1 MKLTSKTLIATLL
14 ATGMST
20 AAIAQTSTGTGAGAS
35 VGTSNG
41 ASADVNASGSAS
53 TNATKDLTKD
63 AKEMS
68 KDMTDMAKDKTD
80 MAKDKA
86 KMVKDKAKEGA
97 DKTSKMAK
105 ENYGQLISDLRSNT
119 SANAEVETNIK
130 NFKADAKVDTVLVSD
145 LKKNAGN
152 EAKSLDNA
160 LEAQKDSVTK
170 MRSAIDANPDLKS
183 KVEDEGYTV
192 DDIVAVR
199 SGADGELTLVVD
211 DRK

>member
-68 KDMTDMAKDKTD
+68 KDMTDMAKDKAD

-152 EAKSLDNA
+152 EAKALDNA

-199 SGADGELTLVVD
+199 SGANGELTLVVD

>member
-1 MKLTSKTLIATLL
+1 KTLIATLL

-199 SGADGELTLVVD
+199 SGTNGELTLVVD

>member
-1 MKLTSKTLIATLL
+1 
-14 ATGMST
+14 
-20 AAIAQTSTGTGAGAS
+20 
-35 VGTSNG
+35 
-41 ASADVNASGSAS
+41 
-53 TNATKDLTKD
+53 
-63 AKEMS
+63 
-68 KDMTDMAKDKTD
+68 
-80 MAKDKA
+80 
-86 KMVKDKAKEGA
+86 MVKDKAKEGA

-199 SGADGELTLVVD
+199 SGTNGELTLVVD

>member
-68 KDMTDMAKDKTD
+68 KDMTDMAKDKAD

-199 SGADGELTLVVD
+199 SGANGELTLVVD

>member
-199 SGADGELTLVVD
+199 SGTNGELTLVVD

>member
-20 AAIAQTSTGTGAGAS
+20 AAIAQTTTGAGVGAS

-41 ASADVNASGSAS
+41 VSADVNASGSAS
-53 TNATKDLTKD
+53 TNVTKDV
-63 AKEMS
+63 KEMS

-86 KMVKDKAKEGA
+86 KMVKDTAKEGSA
-97 DKTSKMAK
+97 KTSKMAK
-105 ENYGQLISDLRSNT
+105 ENYGQLISDLRTNS

-130 NFKADAKVDTVLVSD
+130 SFKAHAQVDTVLVSD
-145 LKKNAGN
+145 LKKDAGQDV
-152 EAKSLDNA
+152 KSLNNA

-170 MRSAIDANPDLKS
+170 MRGAIDANADLKS
-183 KVEDEGYTV
+183 KVEEQGYSV
-192 DDIVAVR
+192 NDVVAVR
-199 SGADGELTLVVD
+199 SGANGELTLVLD
-211 DRK
+211 DHS

>member
-68 KDMTDMAKDKTD
+68 KDMTDMAKDKAD

-199 SGADGELTLVVD
+199 SGTNGELTLVVD

>member
-53 TNATKDLTKD
+53 TNATKDVTKD

-68 KDMTDMAKDKTD
+68 KDMTDMAKDKAD

-183 KVEDEGYTV
+183 KVEDEGYSV

>member
-68 KDMTDMAKDKTD
+68 KDMTD

-199 SGADGELTLVVD
+199 SGTNGELTLVVD

>member
-199 SGADGELTLVVD
+199 SGANGELTLVVD